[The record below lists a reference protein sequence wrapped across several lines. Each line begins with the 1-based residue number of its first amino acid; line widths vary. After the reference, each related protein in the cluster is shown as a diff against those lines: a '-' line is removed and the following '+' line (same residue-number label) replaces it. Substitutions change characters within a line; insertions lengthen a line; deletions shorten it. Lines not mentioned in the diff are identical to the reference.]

1 MAKLNCTAKKILLSI
16 NIFFAV
22 QIFTFADPY
31 LNLAPDVSEEMLS
44 ADFWISKCDD
54 PDKIQM
60 SQEEIYIWNNQA
72 NKLVTLGTDPYR
84 FLIDI
89 RTYDRVLIGESI
101 RSDIVRYNPSE
112 VFYKKDST
120 GKAVKLDE
128 DDYKSFYNLM
138 NYAPLGSYDGDFK
151 YKYSNGK
158 LVAQSTNKKE
168 FPLKKAVTV
177 KRAELK
183 LFPTT
188 ASLSKDKNYWYDDEN
203 QKSSLLMNEPVLVVW
218 QSSDGKWLLVKS
230 TYVTGWTRA
239 ENVAYV
245 SDAEFNRYFDYTLPT
260 HEAFVTITAD
270 RYTIP
275 RTNFLDGRTDD
286 IPELTMG
293 TFIHIVKWSDKSLL
307 GADTLERTP
316 HGNYAAEIPYKKS
329 DGTLGFRYAAI
340 PYSVCTRGLVP
351 FSQAN
356 ILKLVFQT
364 IGNPYGW
371 GGQQGNRD
379 CSALMLETF
388 RCFGFI
394 FGRNSLEQASLPG
407 KLVDFHGTTDEETL
421 ELCKSLPAGTI
432 MYFRGHVFMLIGFD
446 NGKPYF
452 ISSAGAYLVD
462 EDNKTNK
469 INANSVIINN
479 ADLLRSSGKTWLSV
493 LTYAKVL
500 GCNEDNPVKK
510 LNPEWEY
517 ADFTKINSGVSML
530 YRASS
535 KRKNI
540 TVALNAS
547 HGTAGGEDFKIYYH
561 PDKSEKIN
569 GNTEGFAMA
578 EGMKFKNGNTE
589 DDIVLRVAHLLKTE
603 LLSNGYDVLMIRDCH
618 DVQLDSI
625 ARTLIGNHN
634 ADIQITIHY
643 DSDGRSSDKGVFY
656 CSTPETLKYL
666 KNVAENY
673 DESERLG
680 KALVDGLKSKG
691 ASVFAGGSYE
701 SDNFQSCYSTIPC
714 ALIELGNQNSDTG
727 FEALKTRARGLCDG
741 INSFFGF

>member
-1 MAKLNCTAKKILLSI
+1 MAKLKHAAKRVLLSI

-22 QIFTFADPY
+22 QTFSFADPY

-44 ADFWISKCDD
+44 ADFWISKCND
-54 PDKIQM
+54 PYKIQM
-60 SQEEIYIWNNQA
+60 TPEEIYIWNNQA
-72 NKLVTLGTDPYR
+72 NKLVTLGSDPYR
-84 FLIDI
+84 FLTDI

-101 RSDIVRYNPSE
+101 RNEIVRYNPND
-112 VFYKKDST
+112 VFYKKDSG
-120 GKAVKLDE
+120 GKVVKLGE
-128 DDYKSFYNLM
+128 DDYKGFYSLT

-151 YKYSNGK
+151 YKYSKGK
-158 LVAQSTNKKE
+158 LVAQSANKKE
-168 FPLKKAVTV
+168 YPLKKAVTV

-188 ASLSKDKNYWYDDEN
+188 EILSRSKNYWYDDEN
-203 QKSSLLMNEPVLVVW
+203 QKSSLLMNEPVLVLW

-230 TYVTGWTRA
+230 TYVTGWTLA

-260 HEAFVTITAD
+260 HEPFVTITAD

-275 RTNFLDGRTDD
+275 KTNFLDGKKDA
-286 IPELTMG
+286 IPEVTMG
-293 TFIHIVKWSDKSLL
+293 TFIHIVKWSDSSLL
-307 GADTLERTP
+307 GADKLERTP

-340 PYSVCTRGLVP
+340 PYTVCTKGLVP

-421 ELCKSLPAGTI
+421 ELCKSLPAGTV
-432 MYFRGHVFMLIGFD
+432 MYFKGHVFMLIGFA
-446 NGKPYF
+446 NEKPHF
-452 ISSAGAYLVD
+452 ISSTGGYLLEED
-462 EDNKTNK
+462 EKAK
-469 INANSVIINN
+469 VVNANSVIVNN
-479 ADLLRSSGKTWLSV
+479 SDLLRSAGKTWLSV

-517 ADFTKINSGVSML
+517 ADFTKINSGVAML
-530 YRASS
+530 YRART

-547 HGTAGGEDFKIYYH
+547 HGTVGGEDCKIYYH
-561 PDKSEKIN
+561 PDMSEKIN
-569 GNTEGFAMA
+569 GSTEGFAMA
-578 EGMKFKNGNTE
+578 EGMTFKNGSTE
-589 DDIVLRVAHLLKTE
+589 EDIVLRVAHLLKTE
-603 LLSNGYDVLMIRDCH
+603 LISNGYDVLMIRDYH
-618 DVQLDSI
+618 DVQLDNI

-643 DSDGRSSDKGVFY
+643 DTDGRSSDKGVFY
-656 CSTPETLKYL
+656 CSTPESLKYL

-680 KALVDGLKSKG
+680 KALVEGLKSNDVP
-691 ASVFAGGSYE
+691 VFAGGSYE
-701 SDNFQSCYSTIPC
+701 SDNFQASYSTIPC
-714 ALIELGNQNSDTG
+714 ALIELGNQYSDTG
-727 FEALKTRARGLCDG
+727 YDAVKTRVRGLTAG